1 MREGQSGKSYAPHP
15 LWICQIGIFKVRIH
29 LTPEPA
35 AGQTF
40 IPSHLPLHGERRRR
54 TVEEGEGEGGGE
66 EKEKEEEKKRR
77 RVEEGE
83 GEERRRAEE
92 GEGEGEGEE

>member
-1 MREGQSGKSYAPHP
+1 MREGQRGKSYAPHP

-40 IPSHLPLHGERRRR
+40 IPSHLPLHGGRRRR
-54 TVEEGEGEGGGE
+54 RRRVEEGEGEGGGE
-66 EKEKEEEKKRR
+66 EEGW
-77 RVEEGE
+77 GE
-83 GEERRRAEE
+83 GEE
-92 GEGEGEGEE
+92 EGEE